1 MNGSQISAVILSV
14 SLSFLYFFVVFIF
27 ISKVTASKRNI
38 SKRVTQIVPE
48 EQSVLAEIREGEKE
62 GTGRRRKQK
71 KSIFSLK
78 LMDVISK
85 ELSLSGVVMRPEEFS
100 VLWLLVAFVPAGL
113 VGLFTGQV
121 ISAGTLAFLGAAAP
135 IFLLKQRKKK
145 RTLALETQLGDA
157 LIVVCNCLRS
167 GLTFQQAMET
177 ISTEMTEPINVE
189 FGRALNEMNY
199 GVTLEQALNE
209 MGKRIKS
216 ADLMLTISAVSIQ
229 RQTGGN
235 LSEILETI
243 SETIKERM
251 KIKHEIKTMTAQ
263 GRISGLIIGA
273 LPIGIM
279 AILMVMSP
287 EYIKLLFTESI
298 GRYMLLTGVFMES
311 IGFIIIKKIV
321 TIKF

>member
-1 MNGSQISAVILSV
+1 MH
-14 SLSFLYFFVVFIF
+14 
-27 ISKVTASKRNI
+27 
-38 SKRVTQIVPE
+38 RVTQVLPE
-48 EQSVLAEIREGEKE
+48 EKSILSEIREDGKE
-62 GTGRRRKQK
+62 VKRSN
-71 KSIFSLK
+71 KSKNPLFSIK
-78 LMDVISK
+78 LMDVIAN
-85 ELSLSGVVMRPEEFS
+85 ELSLAGVVMRPEEFS
-100 VLWLLVAFVPAGL
+100 VIWLLLSFIPAGL
-113 VGLFTGQV
+113 VLLFTRQLM
-121 ISAGTLAFLGAAAP
+121 SACTLAVIGAGAP
-135 IFLLKQRKKK
+135 IFLLGQRKKK

-177 ISTEMTEPINVE
+177 ISREMTEPINVE

-199 GVTLEQALNE
+199 GVSMERALND

-216 ADLMLTISAVSIQ
+216 PDLMLTISAVSIQ

-243 SETIKERM
+243 SETIKDRM
-251 KIKHEIKTMTAQ
+251 KIKHELKTMTAQ

-273 LPIGIM
+273 LPVGIM
-279 AILMVMSP
+279 AILMLMSP
-287 EYIKLLFTESI
+287 DYIKLLFTESL
-298 GRYMLLTGVFMES
+298 GRVMLFTGAFMET